1 MENEYIRG
9 IIKAQREFYNTGV
22 SRDVDFRVKSLK
34 RLRSAIM
41 AYEDRLY
48 EALWDDL
55 HKSAFEGYL
64 TEVSL
69 VLQEIRYHIRHLKRW
84 AAPRRVSSPFYLPGS
99 RSRIVSEP
107 LGVVCRSLELSFPVI
122 DKSFGGSIIGGEL
135 RGAET
140 FSLYL
145 PGSPGDG

>member
-41 AYEDRLY
+41 AYEGRLY

-84 AAPRRVSSPFYLPGS
+84 AAPRREVEAG
-99 RSRIVSEP
+99 
-107 LGVVCRSLELSFPVI
+107 SFP
-122 DKSFGGSIIGGEL
+122 SLWEL
-135 RGAET
+135 C
-140 FSLYL
+140 
-145 PGSPGDG
+145 